1 MNSYYFHR
9 RRKIISKRFSWKV
22 FRVLNKNLLFFLKI
36 TRASLAPRECC
47 SSLGD
52 RTEITEIQHNKQL
65 TTRKWWLTTSIVV
78 WKLVLDCESCRCV
91 DVLKIKSQR
100 RSRFCYSRLFMILK
114 HWAFF
119 HTRLH
124 FFFLIWYFTVLLA
137 LQRDKPILAVLDETN
152 NFLTAC

>member
-9 RRKIISKRFSWKV
+9 RRKIISKWFSWKV
-22 FRVLNKNLLFFLKI
+22 FRVSNKNLFENNSRISFAPRVLFFS
-36 TRASLAPRECC
+36 RD
-47 SSLGD
+47 GM
-52 RTEITEIQHNKQL
+52 EIFEIQHNKQL
-65 TTRKWWLTTSIVV
+65 TTRKWWLTASIVV
-78 WKLVLDCESCRCV
+78 RKFVLDCESCRYM

-124 FFFLIWYFTVLLA
+124 FFFSIWYFTVLLA
-137 LQRDKPILAVLDETN
+137 LQRDKSILAVLDETN
-152 NFLTAC
+152 NFLTAR